1 MGDFRCSSSTSIDS
15 GGMYG
20 SLSRVLRM
28 RRTKHE
34 RGQEKV
40 AGISNS
46 TCSGSKTR
54 RDCLFFQQPELC
66 LIMQN
71 VLAFSVKEKPLL
83 VILLFPTSLKYLLF
97 PAWNLVAYLQSVR

>member
-15 GGMYG
+15 GGMYI

-28 RRTKHE
+28 RRTRHG
-34 RGQEKV
+34 RCQEKV

-54 RDCLFFQQPELC
+54 RDCPFFSAANC
-66 LIMQN
+66 LIMRN

-97 PAWNLVAYLQSVR
+97 PAWNLVAYLQSVL